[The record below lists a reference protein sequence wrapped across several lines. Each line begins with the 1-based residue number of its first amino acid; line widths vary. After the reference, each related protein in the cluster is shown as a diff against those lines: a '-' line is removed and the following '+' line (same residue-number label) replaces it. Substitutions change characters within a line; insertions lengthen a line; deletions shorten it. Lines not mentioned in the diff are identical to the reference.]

1 MNNKSVSISKGT
13 LDHLNVRRVIKGKNF
28 RRMSL
33 PKIQGVN
40 QKSLGLLIDQPEL
53 LAMNLTPMA
62 LRKEIGF
69 ESRTHSTNIA
79 AQSDKKDEIGTSMV

>member
-1 MNNKSVSISKGT
+1 MNNKSVSISKAT
-13 LDHLNVRRVIKGKNF
+13 LDHLNVKRIKGKNF

-69 ESRTHSTNIA
+69 ESRTHSSNIA
-79 AQSDKKDEIGTSMV
+79 AQSVKKDEIGTSMV

>member
-1 MNNKSVSISKGT
+1 MNTKSVSISKAT
-13 LDHLNVRRVIKGKNF
+13 IDQMNVKRIKGKNF

-53 LAMNLTPMA
+53 LAINLTPMA
-62 LRKEIGF
+62 HRGELGGF
-69 ESRTHSTNIA
+69 DSRNHSTSLA
-79 AQSDKKDEIGTSMV
+79 PSSV